1 MNVNELPYRPIQ
13 NIFCIFTHT
22 SRFFLPVYGLGT
34 AMKRKTYLSKNF
46 WDERYFVFRS
56 NHVLE
61 YYRKKTD
68 SADECRGKLPISHRT
83 GCDISDLYVRKHK
96 NELMYCMT
104 ISFTQLDYETAIIE
118 SGGNDNLNNS
128 IGNIPDMNMED
139 ENSSIGN
146 VSRNYDIA
154 DSNQSIGENYIPHSD
169 MALNGSINHHSPR
182 LKRGTS
188 PHKKPIVGITK
199 LLASPFIQ
207 NRRSISN
214 ESNKTPVSLRS
225 VDAESVT
232 FGSQQQKRMNGLLR
246 QRRPN
251 ALSRRAVSH
260 AGVGNSNNNNGHQNQ
275 QDDNRYTRRY
285 PTHSSAMS
293 VDGPFVPT
301 TVEVPISHRTSI
313 PPPIISTT
321 IKPRSN
327 STTTVDGDTTNLHNH
342 QNTDASAMVEN
353 GTIISSVTPVI
364 SNNRRTSNAMNNNN
378 NDDEEVDEQEL
389 LRSEYITTKEKDKHK
404 AKDMVVQSTKLAAA
418 VGATVSLTVLTA
430 GVGLVAGLIVLG
442 VAGAA
447 GGGGA
452 AVNATWLR
460 NSKGSRTKYEMSI
473 AFYDYDVA
481 KQWKS
486 ILDAALESDIV
497 HKSTWGQLFTS
508 DGRMARAAL
517 LPKLRQI
524 SADSKL
530 VTDRTTN
537 PDGTGGKII
546 PFRRNAKWTL
556 IEGGLLAIVGC
567 GFQGLR
573 IYREE
578 HDTACRRL
586 QRRRLFPTITGHP
599 LPPPP
604 QVYESVD
611 GKPCPPMKAHVVLS
625 TSPLDAFLCL
635 MSHGRVDTTKV
646 ETEYDIMDDEDDM
659 FDSDYR
665 ISFEIIECIDEN
677 TDIIRM
683 IYRPMFLF
691 PAWTHPRDFVLFRYW
706 RLDPDGS
713 YVVCYES
720 MVHPKCPPVANYVRG
735 EMHSVFHIAP
745 QKKSSRHKSK
755 IKTSQPVECLMTATV
770 QVDPKGWVPTIQ
782 WSCLSNQAYG
792 DAFGIYALL
801 KLIDIRD
808 AIDEDRFVAAT
819 SDHPVKLSSQQHQS
833 LRLMSHQTPD
843 GTGMPLPLSP
853 ASNFALGH
861 GLTRNASTD
870 TNDDTLHEDYMD
882 YDFTYAG
889 NESTDFPQVTDGMT
903 RICSRPPP
911 LTRRMWAE
919 PDSNSF
925 RVRGVHYKHDR
936 LKYNA
941 GPSIGRLMCVDVV
954 SVDKPLYSGFSLHPT
969 ERIQLALQ
977 KERELLAKGLESD
990 LPPFIF
996 IVNICLPGPP
1006 YYHGVYYYAVNDIR
1020 TINGMDGT
1028 PSSKLCREF
1037 LFGDSD
1043 EFRDRTFK
1051 LIPQIVQGNF
1061 IVRKAVGS
1069 TPAIMGKKLRQLY
1082 VKHERYFEVILDCG
1096 SSPVATGVIRLS
1108 LGYAKSLVVDMGFVL
1123 EGDDEEHL
1131 PERIFG
1137 CVRMKS
1143 IDFGPHLRHVMTF
1156 PTSSGL
1162 QPEPPPQPH
1171 HRDSVTEVHGT
1182 F

>member
-1 MNVNELPYRPIQ
+1 MNCYSEHRY
-13 NIFCIFTHT
+13 
-22 SRFFLPVYGLGT
+22 SLGT
-34 AMKRKTYLSKNF
+34 AFKRKTYLSKNF
-46 WDERYFVFRS
+46 WDERYFIFRS

-68 SADECRGKLPISHRT
+68 GPEECRGKFPISHRS

-104 ISFTQLDYETAIIE
+104 ISFTQLDYDTAILGNNGNENIYH
-118 SGGNDNLNNS
+118 SNSNLAGND
-128 IGNIPDMNMED
+128 GMED
-139 ENSSIGN
+139 ENSSLGN
-146 VSRNYDIA
+146 VSRNDIA
-154 DSNQSIGENYIPHSD
+154 DSTHSIGENNPPSNI
-169 MALNGSINHHSPR
+169 ALNGSISPR
-182 LKRGTS
+182 SQRTKS
-188 PHKKPIVGITK
+188 PKKPILGITK
-199 LLASPFIQ
+199 LLASPFLSQ
-207 NRRSISN
+207 RRSISN
-214 ESNKTPVSLRS
+214 ESNKTPISLRS
-225 VDAESVT
+225 LDAESVT
-232 FGSQQQKRMNGLLR
+232 FGSQQQKRASGMLR

-251 ALSRRAVSH
+251 PLSRRALSQTGPSWNH
-260 AGVGNSNNNNGHQNQ
+260 NNH
-275 QDDNRYTRRY
+275 DDNRNNRRPIMTEDAEY
-285 PTHSSAMS
+285 IPAM
-293 VDGPFVPT
+293 
-301 TVEVPISHRTSI
+301 VEVPISHRTSS
-313 PPPIISTT
+313 PPPIISATT
-321 IKPRSN
+321 KSRTAAGDDVANGNYHNSNN
-327 STTTVDGDTTNLHNH
+327 ST
-342 QNTDASAMVEN
+342 EN
-353 GTIISSVTPVI
+353 AALENNTIISSVTPVI
-364 SNNRRTSNAMNNNN
+364 SNNRRSSAAIN

-389 LRSEYITTKEKDKHK
+389 LRSEYNTTKEKDKHK

-452 AVNATWLR
+452 AFNATWLR
-460 NSKGSRTKYEMSI
+460 NHKGNRKAKHEMI
-473 AFYDYDVA
+473 VAFYDYDVA

-497 HKSTWGQLFTS
+497 HKSTWGQLFAS

-524 SADSKL
+524 SGDNSKL
-530 VTDRTTN
+530 VLDGATN
-537 PDGTGGKII
+537 NDGTGGKNT

-578 HDTACRRL
+578 SNGARHRL
-586 QRRRLFPTITGHP
+586 CPTLSGKP
-599 LPPPP
+599 LPLTPPP
-604 QVYESVD
+604 QVYASVD

-635 MSHGRVDTTKV
+635 LSHGRVDTTKV
-646 ETEYDIMDDEDDM
+646 EHEFDIDDDVGDI
-659 FDSDYR
+659 FDSDHR
-665 ISFEIIECIDEN
+665 ISFEIIESIDEN
-677 TDIIRM
+677 TDVIRM

-691 PAWTHPRDFVLFRYW
+691 PAWTNPRDFVLFRYW

-720 MVHPKCPPVANYVRG
+720 MVHPKCPPITNCVRG

-745 QKKSSRHKSK
+745 QKKSLRKCKSK
-755 IKTSQPVECLMTATV
+755 QSQTPECLMTATV
-770 QVDPKGWVPTIQ
+770 QVDPKGWVPTAQ

-792 DAFGIYALL
+792 DAFSVYALL

-808 AIDEDRFVAAT
+808 AIDEDRFVAAPA
-819 SDHPVKLSSQQHQS
+819 DHPVTLSSPRES
-833 LRLMSHQTPD
+833 LVTTAASGMTVTSSQT
-843 GTGMPLPLSP
+843 
-853 ASNFALGH
+853 
-861 GLTRNASTD
+861 NAI
-870 TNDDTLHEDYMD
+870 DDTLHDDYLD

-889 NESTDFPQVTDGMT
+889 NESIEFQQATDGMT
-903 RICSRPPP
+903 RFCTRPPP

-936 LKYNA
+936 LKQNA
-941 GPSIGRLMCVDVV
+941 GPSIGRLICVDVV
-954 SVDKPLYSGFSLHPT
+954 SVDKPMYGGFSVHPT
-969 ERIQLALQ
+969 ERMQLALQ
-977 KERELLAKGLESD
+977 KERELLSKGLESD

-1006 YYHGVYYYAVNDIR
+1006 YYHGVYYYAVNDIN
-1020 TINGMDGT
+1020 TINGTDGT
-1028 PSSKLCREF
+1028 ASSKLCREF
-1037 LFGDSD
+1037 FFGDRD

-1051 LIPQIVQGNF
+1051 LIPQIVHGNF

-1082 VKHERYFEVILDCG
+1082 VKNERFFEVILDCG

-1108 LGYAKSLVVDMGFVL
+1108 LGYAKSLVVDMGFLL
-1123 EGDDEEHL
+1123 EGDDDEHL

-1143 IDFGPHLRHVMTF
+1143 MDFGPHLRHVISI
-1156 PTSSGL
+1156 PVSGHEIAT
-1162 QPEPPPQPH
+1162 EP
-1171 HRDSVTEVHGT
+1171 SLS